1 MVFSGLSAAWRLA
14 SWPTNRSPV
23 LVKATTDGVVRLP
36 SLLIITVGLPPSIT
50 ATTEFVVPKSIPT
63 AFAITIPLMLNLEK
77 VHGLAPDGLKS
88 QPPQTAQRSSIR
100 TTELCKYCFRP

>member
-63 AFAITIPLMLNLEK
+63 AFAITNLQNDKDEK
-77 VHGLAPDGLKS
+77 THDRRLEERRGSADRAASGHAS
-88 QPPQTAQRSSIR
+88 
-100 TTELCKYCFRP
+100 TE